1 MAKVLTRLIVERF
14 KPPKKGRVVHWDAL
28 MPGFG
33 LRISDKGARS
43 WVAMYR
49 VNCKSVMQ
57 TLGTLALMPK
67 VDDARQ
73 RAREAIITARSGI
86 NPVEEK
92 RAAEAGQVT
101 FGAVADRWMREYVER
116 NCSESLIRERRRTLG
131 RDILPRWGERR
142 ALEITKS
149 DVNDL
154 LDAKADR
161 RDRARKGRTDGASVQ
176 SNRTFS
182 LLTTLF
188 NWAVSH
194 DLVETNPTAGV
205 RRRVKEVPRD
215 RLLDDDELVRFWG
228 ACDAMGLPFGPLFQL
243 LLLTAQR
250 RGEVGGMR
258 RSELDLEKR
267 MWTVPG
273 SRTKNRKPHSVHLSD
288 LAIEI
293 IERLPQIGDSDLVF
307 TTNETTPVSGFSG
320 AKTRLDQL
328 MDDPPEWIL
337 HDLRRTA
344 TSGMARLGVAPH
356 VVDKIL
362 NHTAGTIR
370 GVAAVYNRYQF
381 EPEREAALEAWG
393 SIRREPR
400 AAVPVKRGR
409 TAARHPK
416 RRLIPAVLGG

>member
-1 MAKVLTRLIVERF
+1 
-14 KPPKKGRVVHWDAL
+14 
-28 MPGFG
+28 
-33 LRISDKGARS
+33 
-43 WVAMYR
+43 
-49 VNCKSVMQ
+49 
-57 TLGTLALMPK
+57 

-73 RAREAIITARSGI
+73 RAREAIIAARAGV

-92 RAAEAGQVT
+92 RVEQAAAEAERVT
-101 FGAVADRWMREYVER
+101 FATVADRWMGEYVER
-116 NCSESLIRERRRTLG
+116 NCSESLIRERRRILG
-131 RDILPRWGERR
+131 RDILPKWSEQLAR
-142 ALEITKS
+142 EITKS

-154 LDAKADR
+154 LDLKANR
-161 RDRARKGRTDGASVQ
+161 RDRARKGRTDGAGVQ

-182 LLTTLF
+182 LLTALF
-188 NWAVSH
+188 NWAASQ

-250 RGEVGGMR
+250 RDEVGGMR

-267 MWTVPG
+267 IWTIPG
-273 SRTKNRKPHSVHLSD
+273 ERTKNDKVHTVHLSD

-293 IERLPQIGDSDLVF
+293 IERLPQIGDADLLF
-307 TTNETTPVSGFSG
+307 TTNETTPVSGFSK
-320 AKTRLDQL
+320 AKDRLDTL
-328 MDDPPEWIL
+328 MGDPPEWIL

-344 TSGMARLGVAPH
+344 TSGMARLGIAPH

-381 EPEREAALEAWG
+381 EPERKAALEAWARFVESLVRPAPSNVVG
-393 SIRREPR
+393 LRPGIRSDS
-400 AAVPVKRGR
+400 
-409 TAARHPK
+409 
-416 RRLIPAVLGG
+416 

>member
-1 MAKVLTRLIVERF
+1 MARVLTQLIVERF
-14 KPPKKGRVVHWDAL
+14 NPPTSGRVVHWDAL
-28 MPGFG
+28 VPGFG
-33 LRISDKGARS
+33 LRISDKNSRS
-43 WVAMYR
+43 WIAMYR
-49 VNCKSVMQ
+49 IKSKTVMQ
-57 TLGTLALMPK
+57 TLGSLALIPK

-73 RAREAIITARSGI
+73 RAREAIIAARAGV

-92 RAAEAGQVT
+92 RVEQAAAEAERVT
-101 FGAVADRWMREYVER
+101 FATVADRWMGEYVER
-116 NCSESLIRERRRTLG
+116 NCSESLIRERRRILG
-131 RDILPRWGERR
+131 RDILPKWSEQLAR
-142 ALEITKS
+142 EITKS

-154 LDAKADR
+154 LDLKANR
-161 RDRARKGRTDGASVQ
+161 RDRARKGRTDGAGVQ

-182 LLTTLF
+182 LLTALF
-188 NWAVSH
+188 NWAASQ

-250 RGEVGGMR
+250 RDEVGGMR

-267 MWTVPG
+267 IWTIPG
-273 SRTKNRKPHSVHLSD
+273 ERTKNDKVHTVHLSD

-293 IERLPQIGDSDLVF
+293 IERLPQIGDADLLF
-307 TTNETTPVSGFSG
+307 TTNETTPVSGFSK
-320 AKTRLDQL
+320 AKDRLDTL
-328 MDDPPEWIL
+328 MGDPPEWIL

-344 TSGMARLGVAPH
+344 TSGMARLGIAPH

-370 GVAAVYNRYQF
+370 GVAAIYNRYQF
-381 EPEREAALEAWG
+381 EPERKAALEAWARFVESLVRPSPSNVVG
-393 SIRREPR
+393 PRPGIRS
-400 AAVPVKRGR
+400 
-409 TAARHPK
+409 
-416 RRLIPAVLGG
+416 GG

>member
-1 MAKVLTRLIVERF
+1 
-14 KPPKKGRVVHWDAL
+14 
-28 MPGFG
+28 
-33 LRISDKGARS
+33 
-43 WVAMYR
+43 
-49 VNCKSVMQ
+49 
-57 TLGTLALMPK
+57 
-67 VDDARQ
+67 
-73 RAREAIITARSGI
+73 
-86 NPVEEK
+86 
-92 RAAEAGQVT
+92 
-101 FGAVADRWMREYVER
+101 MREYVER

-393 SIRREPR
+393 RFVENLVQPSPSNVVGLRPGIRS
-400 AAVPVKRGR
+400 
-409 TAARHPK
+409 
-416 RRLIPAVLGG
+416 GG